1 MIHLFSK
8 TWNLHRFLNY
18 LFVFALHLIFDSFR
32 VVFFY
37 HYIHYHQV
45 LLLSANLLFQIVV
58 NIWVTLFSLVM
69 HHACNAIYC
78 CIKFEMKLNH
88 DDNDLLISFT
98 RVLPA
103 PTGQV
108 VMLWLSYWWQ
118 WFSSGNYSDLGAI
131 VSRAWIGCFVRRVGK
146 SLETAFVHKHVNCLQ
161 IFSWSFPQIFF
172 LMVCFISGRAR
183 FSYCFLSCCG
193 WFLTILHIFSTTS
206 QGTCVSSLHRFCF
219 LKNSFLGL
227 NIPFDWNKTLS

>member
-1 MIHLFSK
+1 MIHLFAK

-172 LMVCFISGRAR
+172 SHGL
-183 FSYCFLSCCG
+183 
-193 WFLTILHIFSTTS
+193 LHFR
-206 QGTCVSSLHRFCF
+206 QGTIFLLFFILLWVVPYYPTYIQHHLSRYLCF
-219 LKNSFLGL
+219 FFTPILLFEK
-227 NIPFDWNKTLS
+227 

>member
-1 MIHLFSK
+1 M
-8 TWNLHRFLNY
+8 
-18 LFVFALHLIFDSFR
+18 
-32 VVFFY
+32 
-37 HYIHYHQV
+37 
-45 LLLSANLLFQIVV
+45 
-58 NIWVTLFSLVM
+58 TLFSLVT

-88 DDNDLLISFT
+88 DDNDLLVSFT

-161 IFSWSFPQIFF
+161 IFSWSFPQFF
-172 LMVCFISGRAR
+172 FFSWSASFQAGHDFPIVFYLAVGGSLLSYIYSAPPLKVLECFFFIP
-183 FSYCFLSCCG
+183 
-193 WFLTILHIFSTTS
+193 ILLFE
-206 QGTCVSSLHRFCF
+206 
-219 LKNSFLGL
+219 K
-227 NIPFDWNKTLS
+227 